1 MSTISDLA
9 SAGSSS
15 AQNNAASQSIS
26 ANYDLFMSM
35 LTTQLQNQDPL
46 DPLDSA
52 QYTEQLVQYTQVEQ
66 QIQQNENLDQLLVQ
80 MKTQNASQFV
90 GYIGNEV
97 TALGDKA
104 ILADDEAKW
113 TYVAP
118 QDGKVQIEIKNSEGA
133 VVYREEVDIK
143 EGDGTY
149 KWEGTTESGSK
160 AADGVYSISMT
171 MQNEL
176 NQPFEVSTNIT
187 GVVTEVDFTQ
197 GEVVLRLGDL
207 EVPVSD
213 ITKVKQ
219 V

>member
-104 ILADDEAKW
+104 ILVDDEAKW

-118 QDGKVQIEIKNSEGA
+118 QDGKAQIEIKNSEGA